1 MYIQLLLFGVC
12 GPRLSKFKSNLKIV
26 YQSKWEKTI
35 TQIFNKDEVVDIDRF
50 KEEWN
55 NILETKELL
64 TSIRLTCIYES
75 MFLIVAISITGYLL
89 FIQIQLSKCKNN
101 YKIST
106 LKF

>member
-1 MYIQLLLFGVC
+1 MFAVLVY
-12 GPRLSKFKSNLKIV
+12 PNLNQIKKYFI
-26 YQSKWEKTI
+26 KANEIKTVA
-35 TQIFNKDEVVDIDRF
+35 QIFNKVEVVDIDRF